1 MQTVNRKTKGT
12 ECIINDAKKKH
23 FKTLQSLPRCGI
35 TDLNYEITFKK
46 FHKLYENHSKTVIG
60 LY

>member
-12 ECIINDAKKKH
+12 ECIINDAQKNILKH
-23 FKTLQSLPRCGI
+23 YRAYQDVALH
-35 TDLNYEITFKK
+35 LNYEITFKN
-46 FHKLYENHSKTVIG
+46 FHKLYENHSETVIG